1 MAPFNPRVLAANARP
16 WALGAKDESGPD
28 HDLGR
33 SGPALN
39 ACPIQGLMLA
49 GGTKVSGGDEPFGS
63 PSRAAGNGPART
75 VAAGSAHQGRAGVDW
90 AIAIRDETKSVR
102 PLPLPSECEKA
113 ADVCSGE

>member
-1 MAPFNPRVLAANARP
+1 LAPFNPRVLAANARP

-49 GGTKVSGGDEPFGS
+49 GGTKVSGGEAPFGS
-63 PSRAAGNGPART
+63 PACAAGNRPART
-75 VAAGSAHQGRAGVDW
+75 VAAGGPNQGRASVDRTV
-90 AIAIRDETKSVR
+90 AGRDESECFR
-102 PLPLPSECEKA
+102 SLPLPREREKA
-113 ADVCSGE
+113 ADVCCGE